1 MTILTIDSVCS
12 DARREFRK
20 LLMTKRRIIPCSP
33 EPNYND
39 VSSVLSSVSTFS
51 KSVKEDG
58 NIYIFPISL
67 VFLSRFEG
75 YDLVMELLKALHL
88 DEHEQIAICID
99 GNVNDAL
106 AEMFEHD
113 SKCLLTLDDLR
124 ENRSIITGE
133 SPNSKHI
140 FSKNHR
146 IINTMIDK
154 LVFAEQ
160 DIFPHPW
167 K

>member
-20 LLMTKRRIIPCSP
+20 LLMTKRRIIPCPP

-39 VSSVLSSVSTFS
+39 VSSVLSSVSTFAN
-51 KSVKEDG
+51 SVKEDG
-58 NIYIFPISL
+58 NIYIFPLSL
-67 VFLSRFEG
+67 VFLSRFGG
-75 YDLVMELLKALHL
+75 YDLVIELLEALHL
-88 DEHEQIAICID
+88 DEHEQIAVCID

-106 AEMFEHD
+106 AEMFEQE
-113 SKCLLTLDDLR
+113 SKCLLTLDELR
-124 ENRSIITGE
+124 ENRSIIIGE
-133 SPNSKHI
+133 STNPKHI
-140 FSKNHR
+140 FSKKHR
-146 IINTMIDK
+146 IISTTIDK
-154 LVFAEQ
+154 LVFAEH

>member
-20 LLMTKRRIIPCSP
+20 LLMTKRRIVPCPP
-33 EPNYND
+33 EPNYID
-39 VSSVLSSVSTFS
+39 VSSVLSSVSTFAN
-51 KSVKEDG
+51 SVKEDG
-58 NIYIFPISL
+58 NIYIFPLSL
-67 VFLSRFEG
+67 VFLSRFG
-75 YDLVMELLKALHL
+75 GCDLVIELLEALHL
-88 DEHEQIAICID
+88 DEHEQIAVCID

-106 AEMFEHD
+106 AEMFEQE
-113 SKCLLTLDDLR
+113 SKCLLTLDELR
-124 ENRSIITGE
+124 ENRSIIIGE
-133 SPNSKHI
+133 STNPKHI
-140 FSKNHR
+140 FSKKHR
-146 IINTMIDK
+146 IISTTIDK